1 MYHVHIRR
9 PQAKK
14 YPCVFSEAFLEVHY
28 APLLDNL
35 LKLREC
41 ANWRNG
47 ETSLLIVY
55 ISRRVAHENIIAKT
69 HYSVFIL
76 DSTLCMEIYLP

>member
-1 MYHVHIRR
+1 
-9 PQAKK
+9 
-14 YPCVFSEAFLEVHY
+14 
-28 APLLDNL
+28 LDNL